1 MVSGKLIRLRRNL
14 NFHADARGVMK
25 FLNIKITVVI
35 IVFLSILRGISFSAD
50 KAGPFYSG
58 ADPVIIGRGGN
69 GVAET
74 GTAGFMLNPAT
85 ASQLERV
92 LFTASYGSVAGDYK
106 FPAATLLIPGVYG
119 VFGLGFG
126 YYSGSIGEI
135 DSTGYMFT
143 LGLAKEITSYFM
155 FGLSVNGVYWSGD
168 ETSFYG
174 GIKPGFIMKF
184 DGTDSYSRFGIFNP
198 ALGVSADLGFATGD
212 EASINSATVGYNFDF
227 FKTNNFS
234 LGWYNEFS
242 AVDNFGA
249 YPFRFGVECEVA
261 QSWHI
266 RAGAVVPETYSYMTY
281 TYGAGYTFT
290 GDIFGFSLDYAL
302 AFSGEEGVSH
312 YAGIKIEYGT
322 LDRDAPSIKVRPD
335 YTYISPNYDG
345 IQDHATFDIDVTDRS
360 RIKGWR
366 LQVTDERDIVVRE
379 FKVSER
385 EMEEN
390 LTPLLFVKRFFSSR
404 DSLTVPEAVMWD
416 GSDASGKK
424 LPDGNYRYHFFA
436 WDERDNI
443 APVKSGYMVIDTT
456 EPDAKLDADSL
467 IFSPNGDGNKD
478 TLVIRQKIISAPDD
492 KWKGEIKN
500 SNGAVVVAY
509 DWDGANIPSKL
520 VWNGS
525 GADGNLLPDGIYY
538 YTITSS
544 DKAGNS
550 TAASVKEIIL
560 TTVTDIADLRPSAE
574 YFSYRSSKE
583 KSIRFFPDLSS
594 VKGMEKWEVAISDS
608 DGDTVR
614 TIGGT
619 GQVTSFVDWD
629 CLDEKGEK
637 LDDGDYYA
645 SLSVWYNSGNN
656 PVSYKK
662 KIIFD
667 GTAPEVK
674 ISHSPE
680 FFSPDGDG
688 ENDYLVINTSAKDN
702 GEVAGWEIGVY
713 NESGMLF
720 KKFAGKGPSPES
732 FKWDGIADNGEPVES
747 ASDYN
752 IQFTA
757 VDAAGNISQT
767 AADRFAVDILVI
779 VTERGL
785 KMRISNIEFAFGSA
799 VLRKRGTKILDRVYQ
814 ILEKYKNYSVVI
826 EGHSDDIGSEGT
838 NLALSEK
845 RALAVRD
852 YLVKKGTSAE
862 RLKYVGMGESSPFYP
877 NTNEEN
883 RRRNRRVEFLLVK
896 DDAEK

>member
-1 MVSGKLIRLRRNL
+1 MKSFIKKIISSGILVL
-14 NFHADARGVMK
+14 
-25 FLNIKITVVI
+25 
-35 IVFLSILRGISFSAD
+35 IVFQGISIAAD
-50 KAGPFYSG
+50 KGGPFYSG
-58 ADPVIIGRGGN
+58 ADPVILGRGGT
-69 GVAET
+69 GVSKT
-74 GTAGFMLNPAT
+74 GTAGFLLNPAT
-85 ASQLERV
+85 AAQVERI
-92 LFTASYGSVAGDYK
+92 LFTASYGSIAGDYT
-106 FPAATLLIPGVYG
+106 FPVATLLIPGAYG
-119 VFGLGFG
+119 VLGLGFG
-126 YYSGSIGEI
+126 YFSGPLDDM

-143 LGLAKEITSYFM
+143 LGLSKEITSGFM
-155 FGLSVNGVYWSGD
+155 FGLSANGVYWSGD

-184 DGTDSYSRFGIFNP
+184 DGTDSYNKFGIFNP

-212 EASINSATVGYNFDF
+212 EASINSATIGYNFDF
-227 FKTNNFS
+227 FKADKFS
-234 LGWYNEFS
+234 LGWYNEVS
-242 AVDNFGA
+242 AISGFKA
-249 YPFRFGVECEVA
+249 YPVKFGLECEIA
-261 QSWHI
+261 DSWHV
-266 RAGAVVPETYSYMTY
+266 RAGAVVPESYSYMTY
-281 TYGAGYTFT
+281 TAGAGYTFS
-290 GDIFGFSLDYAL
+290 GDTFGFSLDYAL
-302 AFSGEEGVSH
+302 AYSGQEGISH
-312 YAGIKIEYGT
+312 YAGIKIEYGS
-322 LDRDAPSIKVRPD
+322 LDREAPAIAVTPD

-345 IQDHATFDIDVTDRS
+345 VQDHAMFDIDVTDRS

-366 LQVTDERDIVVRE
+366 LQVTDERDMVVRE

-390 LTPLLFVKRFFSSR
+390 LTPMLFVQRFFSSK
-404 DSLTVPEAVMWD
+404 DSLTVPETVMWD

-424 LPDGNYRYHFFA
+424 LPDGRYRYHFFA

-456 EPDAKLDADSL
+456 VPDAVLDADSL

-478 TLVIRQKIISAPDD
+478 TLVIKQKIVSTPDD
-492 KWKGEIKN
+492 IWTGEIKN
-500 SNGAVVVAY
+500 SEGVTVVTYEWNGTT
-509 DWDGANIPSKL
+509 IPSKL
-520 VWNGS
+520 VWNGK
-525 GADGNLLPDGIYY
+525 GKDDNLLPDGIYY
-538 YTITSS
+538 YSITSS

-550 TAASVKEIIL
+550 TTAHVKEIIL
-560 TTVTDIADLRPSAE
+560 TTVTDVADLRPSAE

-583 KSIRFFPDLSS
+583 KSIRFFPDLAS
-594 VKGMEKWEVAISDS
+594 VKGMEKWEVTISDK
-608 DGDTVR
+608 DGDPVR
-614 TIGGT
+614 VIGGT
-619 GQVTSFVDWD
+619 GQVSSFVDWD
-629 CLDEKGEK
+629 CIDEKGER

-680 FFSPDGDG
+680 FFSPDADG
-688 ENDYLVINTSAKDN
+688 ENDYLTINTGINDN
-702 GEVAGWEIGVY
+702 GEIARWETAVY
-713 NESGMLF
+713 NESGILF
-720 KKFAGKGPSPES
+720 KKFTGKGPSPES
-732 FKWDGIADNGEPVES
+732 FNWDGIGDNGETVES

-752 IQFTA
+752 LQFFA

-767 AADRFAVDILVI
+767 ANDRFAVDILVI

-799 VLRKRGTKILDRVYQ
+799 VLKKRGTKILDRVYQ
-814 ILEKYKNYSVVI
+814 ILEKYKNYKVVI
-826 EGHSDDIGSEGT
+826 EGHSDDIGSEET

-852 YLVKKGTSAE
+852 YLVKKGTDTE

-883 RRRNRRVEFLLVK
+883 RRRNRRVEFLLIK
-896 DDAEK
+896 DKTE